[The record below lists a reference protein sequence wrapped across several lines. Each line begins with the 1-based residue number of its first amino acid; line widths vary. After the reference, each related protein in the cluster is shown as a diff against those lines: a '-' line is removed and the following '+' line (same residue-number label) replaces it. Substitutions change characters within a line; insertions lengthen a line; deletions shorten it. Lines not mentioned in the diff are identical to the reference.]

1 MGYTETP
8 QSSKYARCWHH
19 RQPHPG
25 WGRKSNSSQRPPGKR
40 PSIPRPHRAAP
51 RRLRWRPWTGKGCS
65 PLTMGPAPLLPRE
78 GCSPPGTSR
87 SRQGLGTQHT
97 PGSRGAA
104 PAPPP
109 RPNTPPGSQ
118 LLSQIIAEQG
128 TGHPLP
134 RAGRPPGSC
143 LSIASI
149 SPFRC
154 NLFKGSRWVLAG
166 RRCEGRRAGCLPG
179 ALPISLSQGMEK
191 EEDEALRSPAWL
203 GCQPQTRSP
212 FWPGELAAGQ
222 GRMA

>member
-25 WGRKSNSSQRPPGKR
+25 WGRKSNSSQHPPGKR
-40 PSIPRPHRAAP
+40 PSIPRLHPGAFGGDPGQARAVPPLPWDQHPRCPGRAA
-51 RRLRWRPWTGKGCS
+51 L
-65 PLTMGPAPLLPRE
+65 LLGPAAAGRD
-78 GCSPPGTSR
+78 
-87 SRQGLGTQHT
+87 LGTQHA

-109 RPNTPPGSQ
+109 PPNTPPGSR
-118 LLSQIIAEQG
+118 LPSQITAERG

-134 RAGRPPGSC
+134 RAGQPPGSC
-143 LSIASI
+143 LPVASI

-166 RRCEGRRAGCLPG
+166 RRCEGWWAGCLPG
-179 ALPISLSQGMEK
+179 ALPISPSQGMEK
-191 EEDEALRSPAWL
+191 EEDEALHSPAWL